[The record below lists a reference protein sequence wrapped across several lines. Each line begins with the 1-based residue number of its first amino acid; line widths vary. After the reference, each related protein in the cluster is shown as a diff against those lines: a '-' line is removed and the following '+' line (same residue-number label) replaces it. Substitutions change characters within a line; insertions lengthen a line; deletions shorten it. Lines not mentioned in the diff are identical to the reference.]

1 MGKPRK
7 NGSEKKA
14 KIVLR
19 KNVRN
24 LFLIC
29 IIIVL
34 SISFSAIQPIFYGME
49 SLMNM
54 IRKTA
59 VLFVVSIGMSLVMLT
74 GGFDLSVGSNL
85 ALAGAC
91 GATILKITQ
100 NPLIAI
106 VATILVASIIGL
118 TNGIMIGKLKINSIV
133 LTLAMLGMA
142 RSLALVIAK
151 SSTIS
156 VRNEVFTWLGSF
168 DLRIAASKVPVS
180 LFFILVLYAL
190 FFCILNYSVFG
201 KKLIAIGGNIYAAK
215 VAGLSV
221 EKNIVFV
228 YLITGLLVGIG
239 AVMSVGRSFSAAPLA
254 GFGLEFEAIS
264 VVIIGGVSLG
274 GGKVDIKGTFLSVL
288 LLGIIFNGLTL
299 TNVYSFYVEITKG
312 FILLIA
318 ILVNHYLERF
328 QLEY

>member
-1 MGKPRK
+1 
-7 NGSEKKA
+7 
-14 KIVLR
+14 
-19 KNVRN
+19 
-24 LFLIC
+24 
-29 IIIVL
+29 
-34 SISFSAIQPIFYGME
+34 
-49 SLMNM
+49 MNM
-54 IRKTA
+54 VRKTA
-59 VLFVVSIGMSLVMLT
+59 TLFVVSIGMSMVMLT

-91 GATILKITQ
+91 GATMLNITK
-100 NPLIAI
+100 NPFIAI
-106 VATILVASIIGL
+106 LVTIFMASAIGL
-118 TNGIMIGKLKINSIV
+118 INGLMIGKLKINSIV

-151 SSTIS
+151 SSTIN
-156 VRNEVFTWLGSF
+156 VKNEVFTWLGAY
-168 DLRIAASKVPVS
+168 DVKTLLGKIPVS
-180 LFFILVLYAL
+180 LFFIIALYVM
-190 FFCILNYSVFG
+190 FFCVLNYSTFG
-201 KKLIAIGGNIYAAK
+201 KRLIAIGGNMFAAK

-221 EKNIVFV
+221 ERNIVFA
-228 YLITGLLVGIG
+228 YLITGILVGVGTVI
-239 AVMSVGRSFSAAPLA
+239 SVGRSYSAAPLA

-312 FILLIA
+312 FILLFA
-318 ILVNHYLERF
+318 ILVNHYLERL